1 MPQPSWPERDARL
14 VDGSFFPVAARGTRF
29 VAARFA
35 AVVERVSDRPAVG
48 DLERHVTYG
57 ELSRAVDAEVELLNT
72 GLPAGPVVISVDDPV
87 DLAISLISALSAGR
101 ACCLIDPNIGQSA
114 LEDLLHQ
121 IGGSIVFRG
130 SASSDRP
137 PLFEVLGSQAVTMT
151 TVGLGDSNRRPSDV
165 VTYLNTSG
173 STGSPK
179 LITEHGVLPT
189 GVELRDLDDS
199 RPSEHLACN
208 LSMTGVTF
216 TRCLRALLSGDRF
229 TAFALNRFSP
239 RVLIESLASITPSHL
254 GCTPTVLRH
263 LTAISKSSGT
273 VLESVETVRVSGEPV
288 RWSDVA
294 AARQLCGP
302 GVMLENTYGATE
314 CGRVSM
320 RTVLPDE
327 NIGDGSISAGR
338 PIDGRVVWVAQ
349 EDRSPA
355 PTGVSGTLVIEGPFS
370 TTGMPLEDIGSGRY
384 RYYSNDIGYLDEMGH
399 LWLEGRADRTVK
411 IAGMRLDLS
420 VAEEAL
426 LKIPGVM
433 DAVVV
438 SVAIGDGVRLVAH
451 VVIEAEC
458 SLDAAAL
465 RRTLAGDLAAIH
477 LPARFDIRTE
487 PFPLLASGKKDLLAL
502 GRDLTAPFSASE

>member
-1 MPQPSWPERDARL
+1 MLQPSWPEQDDRR
-14 VDGSFFPVAARGTRF
+14 VDGRFFPVAARGTRF

-57 ELSRAVDAEVELLNT
+57 ELSRAVDAGVELLNT
-72 GLPAGPVVISVDDPV
+72 GLPAGPVISVDDPV

-101 ACCLIDPNIGQSA
+101 ACCLIDPNIGPDA
-114 LEDLLHQ
+114 LEDLLRQ

-130 SASSDRP
+130 AASSDGP
-137 PLFEVLGSQAVTMT
+137 PLFELLGSQAVTT
-151 TVGLGDSNRRPSDV
+151 AAVGLGDSDRRPSDV

-179 LITEHGVLPT
+179 LITEHGILPT
-189 GVELRDLDDS
+189 GVDLRDLDDP

-229 TAFALNRFSP
+229 TAFALNRYPP
-239 RVLIESLASITPSHL
+239 RVLMQSLASLTPSHL

-263 LTAISKSSGT
+263 LTAISTSSGT
-273 VLESVETVRVSGEPV
+273 VLESVETVRVAGEPV

-327 NIGDGSISAGR
+327 AIGDGSISAGR

-349 EDRSPA
+349 DDGSPA

-370 TTGMPLEDIGSGRY
+370 TTGMPLEDIGPDRY
-384 RYYSNDIGYLDEMGH
+384 RYRSNDIGHLDEMGH
-399 LWLEGRADRTVK
+399 LWLEGRADRMVK

-426 LKIPGVM
+426 LRIPGVM

-451 VVIEAEC
+451 VVIEAES

-502 GRDLTAPFSASE
+502 GRESTAPVSASE

>member
-1 MPQPSWPERDARL
+1 MLQPSWPEQDDRR
-14 VDGSFFPVAARGTRF
+14 VDGRFFPVAARGTRF
-29 VAARFA
+29 VGERFA

-57 ELSRAVDAEVELLNT
+57 ELSRAVDAGVELLNT

-101 ACCLIDPNIGQSA
+101 ACCLIDPNIGPGA
-114 LEDLLHQ
+114 LEDLLRQ

-130 SASSDRP
+130 TASSDGP
-137 PLFEVLGSQAVTMT
+137 PLFEVLGSQAVTAA
-151 TVGLGDSNRRPSDV
+151 VGLGDSDRRPSDI

-179 LITEHGVLPT
+179 LITEHGVLAI
-189 GVELRDLDDS
+189 GADLRGLEDPLA
-199 RPSEHLACN
+199 SEHLAAS
-208 LSMTGVTF
+208 LSMTGITL

-229 TAFALNRFSP
+229 TAFALNRYPP
-239 RVLIESLASITPSHL
+239 RALIESLASMTPSHL
-254 GCTPTVLRH
+254 ACTPTVLRH
-263 LTAISKSSGT
+263 LTAISMSSGT
-273 VLESVETVRVSGEPV
+273 VLESVETVRVAGEPV

-302 GVMLENTYGATE
+302 GVMLENIYGSTE

-327 NIGDGSISAGR
+327 AMGDGSVSAGR

-349 EDRSPA
+349 EDGSPA

-370 TTGMPLEDIGSGRY
+370 TTGMPLEDIGLNRY
-384 RYYSNDIGYLDEMGH
+384 RYRSNDIGHLDEMGH
-399 LWLEGRADRTVK
+399 LW
-411 IAGMRLDLS
+411 MRLDLS

-438 SVAIGDGVRLVAH
+438 AVAIGDGVRLVAH
-451 VVIEAEC
+451 VVIEAES
-458 SLDAAAL
+458 SLDAAGL
-465 RRTLAGDLAAIH
+465 RRRLAGDLAPIR

-502 GRDLTAPFSASE
+502 GREPTASVSASE